1 MSFEIKIPGRDKSYD
16 RAVKKDGEWIGLF
29 SGEKLSDIQKKHP
42 KAEVVPKSMKKSRS
56 R

>member
-1 MSFEIKIPGRDKSYD
+1 MAFEIKIPGSEKSYD

-29 SGEKLSDIQKKHP
+29 SGEKFTDIQKKHP
-42 KAEVVPKSMKKSRS
+42 KAEIVPKPMKKSRS